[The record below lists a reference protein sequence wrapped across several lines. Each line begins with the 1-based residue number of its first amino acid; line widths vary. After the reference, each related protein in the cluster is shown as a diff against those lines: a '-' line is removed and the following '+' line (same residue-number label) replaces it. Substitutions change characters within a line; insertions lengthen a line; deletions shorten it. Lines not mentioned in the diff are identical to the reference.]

1 MSKITNALRS
11 ASMCCRK
18 GWQFPSQRSFLRA
31 MDARYSG
38 SECPKSIILDA
49 NERLHPV
56 DSVEKLKTFAPND
69 LE

>member
-1 MSKITNALRS
+1 
-11 ASMCCRK
+11 
-18 GWQFPSQRSFLRA
+18 